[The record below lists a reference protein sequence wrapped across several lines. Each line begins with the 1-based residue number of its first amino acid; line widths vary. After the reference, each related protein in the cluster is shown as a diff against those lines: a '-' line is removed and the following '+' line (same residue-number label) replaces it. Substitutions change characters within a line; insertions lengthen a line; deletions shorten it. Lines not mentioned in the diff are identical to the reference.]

1 MEINEEELIEKIVE
15 TAGISREEV
24 LKRVEEKIEEFGGL
38 VSRAGAIIIVG
49 KELGVELVKKKPK
62 VLKIRNLISGLNS
75 VNLCVKVLRIYPSR
89 EFSREN
95 NETGRVINLLAGD
108 ETGVVRVSIWN
119 EKVEMLK
126 NVKEGDVIEIFNG
139 YTREDD
145 FGGIEVRVGKQG
157 SIKRIDPPIEI
168 KVPENVMAT
177 QSIQKRNY
185 KRMNLGQVKEGDAII
200 VRAAISLVF
209 ERPIVHY
216 LCPSCKTKLREG
228 MKCEEHGEVKP
239 DKLLILS
246 GVIDDGVASI
256 NFVAFRKDVERMLDM
271 NVDEIEEKIKI
282 MGEKKFFEDYVLPLI
297 GKEFV
302 FRGIVRKNELTE
314 FVELV
319 VGRVSEVAY
328 TSLLLSLIQEVES
341 CLGEWGEEI

>member
-15 TAGISREEV
+15 TAGISREGV
-24 LKRVEEKIEEFGGL
+24 LKRIEEKIEEFGGL

-126 NVKEGDVIEIFNG
+126 DVKEGDVIEIING

-157 SIKRIDPPIEI
+157 SIKKLDVPIEI
-168 KVPENVMAT
+168 EVPENAVTA
-177 QSIQKRNY
+177 QLVQKRNY
-185 KRMNLGQVKEGDAII
+185 KRVNLGQVKEGDAVIA
-200 VRAAISLVF
+200 RAAISLVF
-209 ERPIVHY
+209 ERPVIHY
-216 LCPSCKTKLREG
+216 LCPSCKTKLQEG
-228 MKCEEHGEVKP
+228 MRCEEHGEVKP

-256 NFVAFRKDVERMLDM
+256 NFVAFRKDVGRLLNMG
-271 NVDEIEEKIKI
+271 VDEIEEKIKT
-282 MGEKKFFEDYVLPLI
+282 MGEKKFFEDYVLPII

-302 FRGIVRKNELTE
+302 FRGVIRKNELTE
-314 FVELV
+314 FAELV
-319 VGRVSEVAY
+319 TMRVSDVEY
-328 TSLLLSLIQEVES
+328 TSLLTSLIHEVEAF
-341 CLGEWGEEI
+341 LEN